1 MNEEEL
7 SEITIFWTLRNRILD
22 DMRKAFP
29 QAWPEKSE
37 FFMEISLLATEGVCA
52 REARKVERGLRHTVE
67 ELEAAS
73 KKIDV
78 QIKRLQSNNIFAKPN
93 GIDWELLRDYFA
105 MKRKESEDDGEET
118 DA

>member
-37 FFMEISLLATEGVCA
+37 YFMEISLLATEGVCA

-67 ELEAAS
+67 ELQAVS

-78 QIKRLQSNNIFAKPN
+78 QMERLHSNNIFAETD

-105 MKRKESEDDGEET
+105 MQREESENDGEET